1 MLYLS
6 SVVALGFSASV
17 EDVSVTVHPER
28 AASIDVVKATAGV
41 TWTAAP
47 HPRFSAEAPGASKS
61 LLGVVGNWTDMIEQA
76 LARGDMQ
83 ALLHDENVEIPE
95 SFDSATQWPHCA
107 KTIND
112 IRDQSNCGCCWAFAG
127 AEAGS
132 DRMCIATNGKL
143 NVPLS
148 AQDVCFNSNTN
159 GCNGGMIDTPW
170 TFFQHHGAVSGGQ
183 YKGSGPFGSG
193 FCADFSLPHCH
204 HHGPQGDDPYPA
216 EGKKGC
222 PSEKSP
228 KGPTKCDTTAKGAH
242 TTYAS
247 DKYSFVG
254 STATAKGEKAIQQMI
269 MAGGPVETA
278 FSVYDD
284 FEDYAGGIYHHVTGK
299 LGGGHAVKFV
309 GWGVEDGTKYWKV
322 ANSWNPYWG
331 ESGYFRI
338 KRGNNECGIEA
349 GVTGSSADAKWSKGA
364 DPHPDNKD
372 CLDVKAQTECLSPDE
387 FNCMWCDFGSGVG
400 MCDDKGDK
408 VPGAKCKGPTGD
420 EVVVVF

>member
-1 MLYLS
+1 MCS
-6 SVVALGFSASV
+6 PSAAIVASCVSHGESA
-17 EDVSVTVHPER
+17 P
-28 AASIDVVKATAGV
+28 
-41 TWTAAP
+41 
-47 HPRFSAEAPGASKS
+47 
-61 LLGVVGNWTDMIEQA
+61 
-76 LARGDMQ
+76 
-83 ALLHDENVEIPE
+83 
-95 SFDSATQWPHCA
+95 
-107 KTIND
+107 
-112 IRDQSNCGCCWAFAG
+112 
-127 AEAGS
+127 
-132 DRMCIATNGKL
+132 
-143 NVPLS
+143 
-148 AQDVCFNSNTN
+148 
-159 GCNGGMIDTPW
+159 
-170 TFFQHHGAVSGGQ
+170 
-183 YKGSGPFGSG
+183 
-193 FCADFSLPHCH
+193 
-204 HHGPQGDDPYPA
+204 
-216 EGKKGC
+216 
-222 PSEKSP
+222 
-228 KGPTKCDTTAKGAH
+228 AH

-254 STATAKGEKAIQQMI
+254 STASAKGEKAIQQMI

-400 MCDDKGDK
+400 MCDDKGDT

-420 EVVVVF
+420 EGVVVF